1 MIQSEILQQ
10 TLGYI
15 GGQWAG
21 ADSGTALAVT
31 NPATGEELARVP
43 NMGRAETDRA
53 IACAAES
60 VGWEEPADLRKQ
72 RLLDLCDRMEKRKQ
86 ELGRIITLEHGKV
99 ISQGIGEVE
108 YAIGFFRFF
117 AEALETVHGY
127 SLEKT
132 VKNCRWQVR
141 YRPAGVAGLIVPW
154 NFPLGM
160 LAKKLGAALAVG
172 CSVVIKPS
180 ILTPLSTIALC
191 RLLEESGFPPGRIN
205 AITGKARPIAEA
217 LYSHPAVRILS
228 FTGSTEIGKE
238 LIRNSAA
245 GVKRL
250 SLELGGNAPFIVFED
265 ADLERAADELM
276 GNKFRGS
283 GQTCVCANRVYV
295 HQAVSKAFEKAVTD
309 RVKRMKTG
317 NGMDPQTEIGPLINR
332 EGLDKVAQH
341 VQDAVSRGA
350 RLLAGGVADRPE
362 QDWGCFYP
370 PTVLAGVHHGMQVF
384 QEETFGPVIAISEF
398 SGEEEVIQKANDTC
412 YGLAAYVFSG
422 SSRRLERI
430 SKRLM
435 FGHVGLNTGTG
446 PTPEAPFG
454 GMKESGFGREG
465 GIEGLHEFIEIQTA
479 AFG

>member
-1 MIQSEILQQ
+1 MIQTDILKY

-15 GGQWAG
+15 GGRWTG
-21 ADSGTALAVT
+21 ADSGQTIGLT
-31 NPATGEELARVP
+31 NPATGEELAKVP
-43 NMGRAETDRA
+43 KMGRTETERA

-60 VGWEEPADLRKQ
+60 IGWEEPIDLRKQ
-72 RLLDLCDRMEKRKQ
+72 RLLDLCERMEKRKE

-99 ISQGIGEVE
+99 YSQGIGEVE

-117 AEALETVHGY
+117 AEALEEVQGY

-132 VKNCRWQVR
+132 IKNCRWQVR

-172 CSVVIKPS
+172 CSVIIKPS
-180 ILTPLSTIALC
+180 ILTPLSAIALC
-191 RLLEESGFPPGRIN
+191 RLMEEVGFPAGRVN
-205 AITGKARPIAEA
+205 VVTGKAKHIAEA
-217 LYSHPAVRILS
+217 MYAHPAVRILS

-265 ADLERAADELM
+265 ADLQRAADELM

-295 HQAVSKAFEKAVTD
+295 HQAVSKAFEKAVVE

-317 NGMDPQTEIGPLINR
+317 NGLDPQTSIGPLINR
-332 EGLDKVAQH
+332 DGFDKVTEH
-341 VQDAVSRGA
+341 VQDALSKGA
-350 RLLAGGVADRPE
+350 RRLFGEDPARPP

-370 PTVLAGVHHGMQVF
+370 PVVLTGVIHGMRVF
-384 QEETFGPVIAISEF
+384 QEETFGPLIAMSEF
-398 SGEEEVIQKANDTC
+398 VGEEEVVEKANDTC

-422 SSRRLERI
+422 NSKRLERI
-430 SKRLM
+430 AKQLI

-465 GIEGLHEFIEIQTA
+465 GIEGLHEFIEIQTTVY
-479 AFG
+479 G